1 MQIQGNKL
9 SFGTKIDS
17 FQTILWKAFLICP
30 GLSQI
35 GFCLLYFS
43 PSWQKLKSR
52 IMYFEFV

>member
-17 FQTILWKAFLICP
+17 FQTILWKAFLIFP

-35 GFCLLYFS
+35 GFCSLYFS